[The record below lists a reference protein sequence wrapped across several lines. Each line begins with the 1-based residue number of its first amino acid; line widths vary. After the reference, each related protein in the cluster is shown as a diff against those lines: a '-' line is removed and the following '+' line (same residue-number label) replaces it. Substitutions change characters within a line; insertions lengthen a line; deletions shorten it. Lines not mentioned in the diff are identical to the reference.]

1 MPTYE
6 YRCNECGD
14 HFEVEQRMTDDA
26 LVTHDKCGGKL
37 SKVFSSAGIVLKGS
51 GFYKTDGKDLQTKN
65 RKHLI
70 AKLSPINLRKHLI
83 RNLRRQ
89 LHQIEKKVNIAF
101 SCIEL
106 SILVL

>member
-51 GFYKTDGKDLQTKN
+51 GFYKTDARQGSTDKKSKTPDSKAQPNKLEKTPDKKPEKTTTPN
-65 RKHLI
+65 RKE
-70 AKLSPINLRKHLI
+70 S
-83 RNLRRQ
+83 
-89 LHQIEKKVNIAF
+89 
-101 SCIEL
+101 
-106 SILVL
+106 